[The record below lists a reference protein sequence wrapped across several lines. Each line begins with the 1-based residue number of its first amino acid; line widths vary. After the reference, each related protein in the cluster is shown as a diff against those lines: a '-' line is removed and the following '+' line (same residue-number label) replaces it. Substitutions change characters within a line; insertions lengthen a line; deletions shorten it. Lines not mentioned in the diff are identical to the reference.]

1 MTDEAIGLTT
11 GNVEDPGD
19 LFACVEGTV
28 ERNLTTDR
36 RVMGPSDREVI
47 LQAPRDQEQWL
58 GPARANAIPALEQ
71 IEAYLGHEI
80 PGDRSVVVR
89 MTPPATLGGY
99 ASDHSTPGIVQFDEC
114 AGVGGADPEGKCAA
128 HAGGAYHEMAHAWFG
143 ADRFGERWMREGL
156 AQWVA
161 SRVNPEVTCPDI
173 STVPADLD
181 LSSWE
186 VERPSAPD
194 DVETIITEQQD
205 ASCAIMGVLAD
216 RIGEDQFKAVIA
228 SLLDAE
234 EKYVGHA
241 EPGRAVSDGVDWM
254 EFLDAVDERGL
265 VAAGD
270 KDLDFAQNLLASYGV
285 ADDPT
290 ALEQRSALRARYHAF
305 LDTATPLAAPAIV
318 RREMDEWQFDDATVA
333 LDEADNVLD
342 DLTSADD
349 LLPEAG
355 LVPFIQPDFEA
366 AASLDDL
373 ALVRTQAATLL
384 EAAKTILPPLN
395 ELRVVTPEEWTLPV
409 GIRDAVTAQRFDDA
423 LAAVAPA
430 TSVAE
435 DVTAANEALPEAGL
449 LGRYKAEFEGAT
461 SADQLAISPTA
472 WPRSA
477 TRPSRPGSSSK
488 GSEPP
493 LTKPATGPSPRRSW
507 PPSRPRQISEALDI
521 VRDARIVVASARQ
534 AEQDL
539 PEAGAAAEFRPRFEA
554 VADAAEM
561 AALRVEAEAQ
571 AQTAK
576 TIGESLT
583 ELKTTVPDWTL
594 PAILTSPIEQHDFKT
609 AAATLSAAATWVR
622 FADQADQRLPQ
633 IEAKARTRE
642 SFEGAV
648 TLDED
653 DGRCRPR
660 RGLGDRIRACGRR
673 DRGHRT
679 RARHDDDVR
688 DDRDGPRSAPRAGHP
703 GREGRRRHARDT
715 AGPGARRCHQRRLA
729 QRWPAARGD
738 RVPHRGDHRR
748 ARTVVAV
755 PPQPG
760 SALGA
765 QQSPALGGEAQQESP
780 AGSHPAVVPTPRR
793 APRPVTHRARC

>member
-1 MTDEAIGLTT
+1 
-11 GNVEDPGD
+11 
-19 LFACVEGTV
+19 
-28 ERNLTTDR
+28 
-36 RVMGPSDREVI
+36 
-47 LQAPRDQEQWL
+47 
-58 GPARANAIPALEQ
+58 
-71 IEAYLGHEI
+71 
-80 PGDRSVVVR
+80 

-161 SRVNPEVTCPDI
+161 SRVNPEVTCADI

-318 RREMDEWQFDDATVA
+318 RRAMDEWQFDDATVA

-342 DLTSADD
+342 DLTSADA

-366 AASLDDL
+366 AASLEDL

-435 DVTAANEALPEAGL
+435 DVTAADEALPEAGL
-449 LGRYKAEFEGAT
+449 LDRYQAEFEGAT
-461 SADQLAISPTA
+461 SADQLAALADRVAEVREEAESTGFELEGLRAAAHEAGDWAIPAAVMAPIAAAPDPRGARHRARRSHRRRVRAAGRA
-472 WPRSA
+472 WTCRKRARRQSSGLA
-477 TRPSRPGSSSK
+477 SRPSLMRRRWRPYASR
-488 GSEPP
+488 P
-493 LTKPATGPSPRRSW
+493 KPRRRPPRRS
-507 PPSRPRQISEALDI
+507 
-521 VRDARIVVASARQ
+521 ARA
-534 AEQDL
+534 
-539 PEAGAAAEFRPRFEA
+539 
-554 VADAAEM
+554 
-561 AALRVEAEAQ
+561 
-571 AQTAK
+571 
-576 TIGESLT
+576 
-583 ELKTTVPDWTL
+583 
-594 PAILTSPIEQHDFKT
+594 
-609 AAATLSAAATWVR
+609 
-622 FADQADQRLPQ
+622 
-633 IEAKARTRE
+633 
-642 SFEGAV
+642 
-648 TLDED
+648 
-653 DGRCRPR
+653 
-660 RGLGDRIRACGRR
+660 
-673 DRGHRT
+673 
-679 RARHDDDVR
+679 
-688 DDRDGPRSAPRAGHP
+688 
-703 GREGRRRHARDT
+703 
-715 AGPGARRCHQRRLA
+715 
-729 QRWPAARGD
+729 
-738 RVPHRGDHRR
+738 
-748 ARTVVAV
+748 
-755 PPQPG
+755 
-760 SALGA
+760 
-765 QQSPALGGEAQQESP
+765 
-780 AGSHPAVVPTPRR
+780 
-793 APRPVTHRARC
+793 

>member
-1 MTDEAIGLTT
+1 MRERNVTITYPLDAGALLDEVTPARLGSAYVYFCMTGQPADTGEVIARLPERYAAVTSGSPMTDEAIGLTT

-71 IEAYLGHEI
+71 IEAYLGQEI

-161 SRVNPEVTCPDI
+161 SRVNPEVTCADI
-173 STVPADLD
+173 STVPAELD

-205 ASCAIMGVLAD
+205 APCAIMGVLAD

-342 DLTSADD
+342 DLTSADE

-366 AASLDDL
+366 AASLEDL

-395 ELRVVTPEEWTLPV
+395 ELRVVTPEAWTLPV

-449 LGRYKAEFEGAT
+449 LDRYQAEFEGAT
-461 SADQLAISPTA
+461 SADQLADLADRVAEVREEAESTGFELEGLRAAAHEAGDWAI
-472 WPRSA
+472 
-477 TRPSRPGSSSK
+477 
-488 GSEPP
+488 
-493 LTKPATGPSPRRSW
+493 PAAVMAPIAAG
-507 PPSRPRQISEALDI
+507 QISEALDI

-571 AQTAK
+571 ARTAK

-622 FADQADQRLPQ
+622 FADQAD
-633 IEAKARTRE
+633 
-642 SFEGAV
+642 
-648 TLDED
+648 
-653 DGRCRPR
+653 
-660 RGLGDRIRACGRR
+660 RAPAA
-673 DRGHRT
+673 DRG
-679 RARHDDDVR
+679 
-688 DDRDGPRSAPRAGHP
+688 
-703 GREGRRRHARDT
+703 
-715 AGPGARRCHQRRLA
+715 
-729 QRWPAARGD
+729 
-738 RVPHRGDHRR
+738 
-748 ARTVVAV
+748 
-755 PPQPG
+755 
-760 SALGA
+760 
-765 QQSPALGGEAQQESP
+765 ESTD
-780 AGSHPAVVPTPRR
+780 S
-793 APRPVTHRARC
+793 